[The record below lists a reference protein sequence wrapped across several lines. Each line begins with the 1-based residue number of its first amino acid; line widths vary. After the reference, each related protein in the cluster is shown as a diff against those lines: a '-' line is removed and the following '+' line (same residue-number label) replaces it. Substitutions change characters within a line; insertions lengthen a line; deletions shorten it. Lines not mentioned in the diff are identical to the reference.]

1 MKLLFILI
9 VNIISLT
16 IFGQVGINTN
26 IPQQTLHIGGSNS
39 KIRVNGLNSV
49 NNSGNNGLNNSQ
61 LFVDANGDLKV
72 KSNSPSF
79 VTNLLGTA
87 LIPSS
92 VLVRTNTGASNSVT
106 ISSGSFT
113 IGSNSWTSML
123 YEVGVIV
130 QAVYQSY
137 GISDGAPREI
147 TLKLFIDGTEISNSS
162 TTYVNINNSGNIAA
176 GLMVLSN
183 SIYKYLTAGTHTYSI
198 TGTVYGGSYSFDAY
212 FGGSPVID
220 RFQVLEFN

>member
-1 MKLLFILI
+1 M
-9 VNIISLT
+9 VNVVVY
-16 IFGQVGINTN
+16 GQVGINTSH
-26 IPQQTLHIGGSNS
+26 PQQTLHLGGSNS
-39 KIRVNGLNSV
+39 TIRINGLNSA
-49 NNSGNNGLNNSQ
+49 NNTGNNGLNNSQ
-61 LFVDANGDLKV
+61 LYVNANGDLKV
-72 KSNSPSF
+72 KSNSPF
-79 VTNLLGTA
+79 FATNLLGSA

-130 QAVYQSY
+130 QAVNQTYA
-137 GISDGAPREI
+137 ISDGAPREI
-147 TLKLFIDGTEISNSS
+147 SLRLFIDGIEISNCSS
-162 TTYVNINNSGNIAA
+162 TYVNLNNSGSIAA

-183 SIYKYLTAGTHTYSI
+183 SIYKYLTAGTHTYRI
-198 TGTVYGGSYSFDAY
+198 TGTVYGGSYSFDAF
-212 FGGSPVID
+212 FGGNPVID